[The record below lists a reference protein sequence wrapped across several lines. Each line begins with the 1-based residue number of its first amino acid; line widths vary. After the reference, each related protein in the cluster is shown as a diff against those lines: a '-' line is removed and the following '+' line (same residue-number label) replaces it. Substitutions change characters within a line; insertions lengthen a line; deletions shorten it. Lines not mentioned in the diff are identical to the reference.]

1 MSAFSETG
9 DGDLTETSD
18 LVQRIAQTLSDKLA
32 EDIVILDMREVVSYT
47 DWFVIASG
55 RNSRHTQSLAAELRK
70 RLKDE
75 DRTMPTRVEGQR
87 EGDWILLDYIDAV
100 VHLFTPDTRGYY
112 RLDGLWGQVP
122 VIEFAAE
129 SA

>member
-18 LVQRIAQTLSDKLA
+18 LVQRIAHTLSDKLA

-55 RNSRHTQSLAAELRK
+55 RNARHTQSLADELRK

-75 DRTMPTRVEGQR
+75 DRTMPARVEGQR

-100 VHLFTPDTRGYY
+100 VHLFTPEARGYY

-122 VIEFAAE
+122 AIEFEAE

>member
-1 MSAFSETG
+1 
-9 DGDLTETSD
+9 
-18 LVQRIAQTLSDKLA
+18 VQRIAQTLSDKLA